1 MRSALFSAAVVLTL
15 AAPAAYGQ
23 PAAPVNA
30 AGTWNLTFNTDQGP
44 MSGQLVLKNDGDKLG
59 GTITSDQAG
68 TMPVEAQVDGKTLSV
83 WFNYPGQ
90 SGPMPVEVTGTI
102 DGDSVKGS
110 FTLSGSAGGT
120 FAGAREKDAA
130 PATAAAPP
138 KEGAAPSLTGTW
150 IVNLQ
155 LDSMS
160 ATPTL
165 NLKQDGEKLTGDYI
179 SEQYGK
185 FPVTGTVKG
194 NDVTLSFSMTA
205 QGTAV
210 DVTYTGTIE
219 KDGSLKG
226 TANYGDMMSG
236 TFAATKKGSGL

>member
-1 MRSALFSAAVVLTL
+1 MRSALLLAAVVLAL
-15 AAPAAYGQ
+15 AAPAVYGQ
-23 PAAPVNA
+23 STAPLSA
-30 AGTWNLTFNTDQGP
+30 IGTWNLTFNTDQGP
-44 MSGQLVLKNDGDKLG
+44 MSGQLVLKKDADKIV

-83 WFNYPGQ
+83 WFNYQGQ
-90 SGPMPVEVTGTI
+90 NGPMPVEVAGTI
-102 DGDSVKGS
+102 DGDNVKGT

-120 FAGAREKDAA
+120 FAGTREKDASQ
-130 PATAAAPP
+130 AAPSTP
-138 KEGAAPSLTGTW
+138 SKDAAAPSLTGTW
-150 IVNLQ
+150 VVSLQ
-155 LDSMS
+155 LDTMS

-165 NLKQDGEKLTGDYI
+165 VLKQDGEKLSGDYI

-194 NDVTLSFSMTA
+194 NDVTLSFSMSA

-210 DVTYTGTIE
+210 DVTYSGTIE

-226 TANYGDMMSG
+226 SANYGDMMSG
-236 TFAATKKGSGL
+236 TFTATKKA

>member
-1 MRSALFSAAVVLTL
+1 MRSALLSAAVVLAL

-23 PAAPVNA
+23 SAAPVNA

-44 MSGQLVLKNDGDKLG
+44 MPGQLVLKKDGDKLG

-102 DGDSVKGS
+102 DGDNVKGS

-120 FAGAREKDAA
+120 FAGAREKDAS
-130 PATAAAPP
+130 PATPSKDA
-138 KEGAAPSLTGTW
+138 AAPSLTGTW
-150 IVNLQ
+150 IVSLQ
-155 LDSMS
+155 LDTLS

-165 NLKQDGEKLTGDYI
+165 NLKQDGDKLSGDYI

-194 NDVTLSFSMTA
+194 SDLTLSFSMSA
-205 QGTAV
+205 QGTPV
-210 DVTYTGTIE
+210 DVTYTGTIQ

-226 TANYGDMMSG
+226 SANYGDMMSG
-236 TFAATKKGSGL
+236 TFTATRKQ